1 MGVFILCMELRS
13 DRIAAQVFRHL
24 QSLSPGSRQLTS
36 GDSLF
41 RAPEKRASDLV
52 AFLINEKDC
61 FDQDLE
67 VKKLFLRSH
76 RKEQLTTV
84 RRSVMTR
91 AIDMLRTSSRPC
103 LKVKPKLGPRSL
115 CALF

>member
-1 MGVFILCMELRS
+1 MELRS
-13 DRIAAQVFRHL
+13 DRTAAQVFGHL

-41 RAPEKRASDLV
+41 RALEKRASDLV
-52 AFLINEKDC
+52 AYFMYEKGC

-76 RKEQLTTV
+76 RKEQLAAV
-84 RRSVMTR
+84 HRSVMTR
-91 AIDMLRTSSRPC
+91 AIDCCGL
-103 LKVKPKLGPRSL
+103 L
-115 CALF
+115 